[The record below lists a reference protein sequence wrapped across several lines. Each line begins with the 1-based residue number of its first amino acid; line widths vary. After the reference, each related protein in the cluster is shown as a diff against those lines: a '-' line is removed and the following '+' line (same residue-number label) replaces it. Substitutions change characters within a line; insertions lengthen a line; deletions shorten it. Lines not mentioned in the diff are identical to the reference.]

1 MKLQYGRLLTSLN
14 SRSAHP
20 CSQLFCI
27 RTVCCAGQESIYRVR
42 FTTIMIGL
50 IQIEVQRSK
59 NESSTSLIRRFSRRA
74 KDASLVQQI
83 RSHRYQ
89 HRKISKNIIHR
100 HALSLRARREKYH
113 ELVKLGKI
121 DPTVRRG
128 HRHH

>member
-1 MKLQYGRLLTSLN
+1 MFFTFRHFARVMPRLFRLHDT
-14 SRSAHP
+14 RRTGQGSA
-20 CSQLFCI
+20 S
-27 RTVCCAGQESIYRVR
+27 RVR
-42 FTTIMIGL
+42 FIFIMIGL

-83 RSHRYQ
+83 RSHRY
-89 HRKISKNIIHR
+89 RARNKSKNVVR
-100 HALSLRARREKYH
+100 QHALSLLARRERYH

-128 HRHH
+128 HRRH